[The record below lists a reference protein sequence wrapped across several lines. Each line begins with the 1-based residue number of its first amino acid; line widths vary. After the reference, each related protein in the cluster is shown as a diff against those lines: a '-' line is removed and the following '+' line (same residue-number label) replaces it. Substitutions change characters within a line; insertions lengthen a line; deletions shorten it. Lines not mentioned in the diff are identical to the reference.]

1 MFFFFREFE
10 RIESWHSNRVAESNY
25 EGDEIEAG
33 YKALYEAFGFVGVLD
48 VLTGGDI
55 TKEDA
60 VLALPVYQ
68 VRTKLQ
74 FNSHKQACDKK
85 YKEIQERKMK

>member
-1 MFFFFREFE
+1 
-10 RIESWHSNRVAESNY
+10 
-25 EGDEIEAG
+25 
-33 YKALYEAFGFVGVLD
+33 VLD